1 MAKHG
6 QVGIFDSITGP
17 NGPNGPVPPPRLH
30 PGAQRAPQLGQLW
43 DGRRDTGPNSGPN
56 SGPPIG
62 PKAASLAR
70 QLARGAARVQAAG
83 QTSAQTSPNS
93 LQAAL
98 QAHQPALALIQALG
112 PQTCLKHALLPLVH
126 SETGAKLLVMGDR
139 TQAPPPALPT
149 AWQGVPVQLAPQAD
163 VQNQIAAAFRKTLA
177 QAALTRVPSLES
189 CRSWGQRPRLR
200 LAAIALAVTACLAL
214 IWAFPMGML
223 LAVTVWAVFTLIVA
237 ALLKTAATLAH
248 LLAPAPAR
256 ATPPAVAEAQLPV
269 ISVLVPLFRETD
281 IADHLLHH
289 LNRLDY
295 PRDRLDIV
303 LVLEET
309 DALTQNALQRT
320 PLPAWIRIVTVP
332 DGRPRTKPRA
342 MNYALDFCH
351 GDIIGIWDAEDA
363 PAPNQ
368 LRVVAAEFAHAGRD
382 VACLQGVLDYY
393 NPRQNAMA
401 RCFTIEYATW
411 FRLILP
417 GMARLGMAIPLGGTT
432 LFCRRDVLE
441 GLGGWDAH
449 NVTEDAD
456 LGFRLARHGYRTQM
470 MPTTTHEEANCAPL
484 PWVRQR
490 SRWLKGYMVTWLVH
504 MRHPGLLRQQMGLWR
519 FVGMQAHFITALSQ
533 FLLAPLFWSFW
544 LILLGLSHPLQGQ
557 VSPGILL
564 VMGQIFVGV
573 ELITLCAGLIA
584 VRGRAHRHL
593 LLWVPLMPLYF
604 LMGSLAAYKAL
615 WELVCAPFY
624 WDKTQHGLSLRIIR
638 SP

>member
-6 QVGIFDSITGP
+6 QAGIFQHAAGP
-17 NGPNGPVPPPRLH
+17 DAPHGPVAPPLH
-30 PGAQRAPQLGQLW
+30 QGAPWVPLRNG
-43 DGRRDTGPNSGPN
+43 GHDTGPE
-56 SGPPIG
+56 
-62 PKAASLAR
+62 AAALAR
-70 QLARGAARVQAAG
+70 RLARGAAQGAARAQGAG
-83 QTSAQTSPNS
+83 QTYSQASGQAPATATSHS
-93 LQAAL
+93 LQAL
-98 QAHQPALALIQALG
+98 LHGHQPALAVMASLG
-112 PQTCLKHALLPLVH
+112 PQTCLKRAFLPLVH
-126 SETGAKLLVMGDR
+126 RQTGAKLLVMGDR
-139 TQAPPPALPT
+139 SPTPPTELPPP
-149 AWQGVPVQLAPQAD
+149 WQGVPVRVAPQAD
-163 VQNQIAAAFRKTLA
+163 VQNQIAAAFRTTLA
-177 QAALTRVPSLES
+177 QAALMRVPSLES
-189 CRSWGQRPRLR
+189 CRNWGQRPRQR
-200 LAAIALAVTACLAL
+200 LAAIVLALVASVGL
-214 IWAFPMGML
+214 IWAFPMGVL
-223 LAVTVWAVFTLIVA
+223 VGLTFWAVFTLIVA

-248 LLAPAPAR
+248 LLARAPAEK
-256 ATPPAVAEAQLPV
+256 PSVAQAQLPM
-269 ISVLVPLFRETD
+269 ISVLVPLFQEID

-295 PRDRLDIV
+295 PHDQLDIV

-309 DALTQNALQRT
+309 DTLTQNALMRA
-320 PLPAWIRIVTVP
+320 PLPPWIRIVTVP
-332 DGRPRTKPRA
+332 DGHPRTKPRA

-351 GDIIGIWDAEDA
+351 GEIIGIWDAEDA

-368 LRVVAAEFAHAGRD
+368 LRVVAAEFAQSPAD

-432 LFCRRDVLE
+432 LFFRRDVLE
-441 GLGGWDAH
+441 QLGGWDAH

-544 LILLGLSHPLQGQ
+544 LILLGLPHPLQGQ
-557 VSPGILL
+557 LSPSILL
-564 VMGQIFVGV
+564 AMGQIFVGV

-584 VRGRAHRHL
+584 VRGSAHRHL
-593 LLWVPLMPLYF
+593 LLWVPLMPIYF

-624 WDKTQHGLSLRIIR
+624 WDKTQHGLSLRAIQF
-638 SP
+638 P

>member
-1 MAKHG
+1 MAKRG
-6 QVGIFDSITGP
+6 QVGISDDISGP
-17 NGPNGPVPPPRLH
+17 NGPAPAQLYQGAPWGPV
-30 PGAQRAPQLGQLW
+30 W
-43 DGRRDTGPNSGPN
+43 NGRRDTGPNSSAH
-56 SGPPIG
+56 SGPR
-62 PKAASLAR
+62 AASLAR
-70 QLARGAARVQAAG
+70 QLVRLGARAQADG
-83 QTSAQTSPNS
+83 QTSATPSPDS

-98 QAHQPALALIQALG
+98 HAHQPALALIQALG

-126 SETGAKLLVMGDR
+126 SETGARLLVMGDH
-139 TQAPPPALPT
+139 TQAPPPALPA

-177 QAALTRVPSLES
+177 QAALMRVPSLES
-189 CRSWGQRPRLR
+189 CRSWGRRPRLR
-200 LAAIALAVTACLAL
+200 LAAIALAVMACLAL
-214 IWAFPMGML
+214 VWAFPIGML
-223 LAVTVWAVFTLIVA
+223 LALTFWAVFTLIVA

-248 LLAPAPAR
+248 LLAPAA
-256 ATPPAVAEAQLPV
+256 APPPTVAEAQLPV

-289 LNRLDY
+289 LNRLNY

-320 PLPAWIRIVTVP
+320 PLPAWIRMVTVP

-432 LFCRRDVLE
+432 LFFRRDVLE
-441 GLGGWDAH
+441 QLGGWDAH

-504 MRHPGLLRQQMGLWR
+504 MRHPLLLRRQLGLWR
-519 FVGMQAHFITALSQ
+519 FLGMQAHFITALSQ
-533 FLLAPLFWSFW
+533 FMLAPLFWSFW
-544 LILLGLSHPLQGQ
+544 LILLGLPHPLQGQ

-564 VMGQIFVGV
+564 AMGQIFVGV

-593 LLWVPLMPLYF
+593 LVWVPLMPLYF

-624 WDKTQHGLSLRIIR
+624 WDKTQHGLSLRVIR
-638 SP
+638 FP